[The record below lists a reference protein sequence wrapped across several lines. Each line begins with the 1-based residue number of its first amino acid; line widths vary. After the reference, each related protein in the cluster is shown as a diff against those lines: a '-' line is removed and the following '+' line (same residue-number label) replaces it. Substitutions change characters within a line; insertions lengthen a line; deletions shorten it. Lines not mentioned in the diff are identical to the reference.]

1 MSGIKALVTVMTLM
15 IFSCLGL
22 LVYGLA
28 VKNPFK
34 PEGGSVSVTLPAV
47 GDIRMMSGYSG
58 GLALYIVSPEG
69 EWIYFVDPRQQGAA
83 TKVKVERAAAGGQN
97 AAAPAQ

>member
-1 MSGIKALVTVMTLM
+1 MTGIKALVTVMTLM

-34 PEGGSVSVTLPAV
+34 PADGSVSVTLPAV
-47 GDIRMMSGYSG
+47 GDIRMMTGYSG
-58 GLALYIVSPEG
+58 GLALYVVSPQG
-69 EWIYFVDPRQQGAA
+69 EWIYFVDPRQQGDA
-83 TKVKVERAAAGGQN
+83 TKVKIERAAAS
-97 AAAPAQ
+97 AQ